1 MWQERAQGDPLPCR
15 TPGASCSILL
25 RAFGMGVDFLPLRD
39 LSLAKCIIRLI
50 CLTSLWELE
59 EGELILAFGNTTD
72 SAAFDFGFM
81 SLFSG
86 FRVRK
91 SCSFIFHVAVFFSWL
106 LKEAELMRSCC

>member
-1 MWQERAQGDPLPCR
+1 
-15 TPGASCSILL
+15 
-25 RAFGMGVDFLPLRD
+25 MGVDFLPLRD